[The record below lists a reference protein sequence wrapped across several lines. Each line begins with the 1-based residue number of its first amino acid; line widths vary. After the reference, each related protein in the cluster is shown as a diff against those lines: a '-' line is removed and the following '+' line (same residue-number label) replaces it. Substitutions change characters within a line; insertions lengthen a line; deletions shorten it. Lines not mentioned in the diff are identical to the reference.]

1 MQNAP
6 GRGRQI
12 LTRLGWVLLYA
23 LIGVAA
29 LLTGWSLLALLGVVP
44 TTPPGG
50 QLLSP
55 GEVASVGAA
64 SATLL
69 LATVTVLLALYT
81 RRSLE
86 LGQAELRLAEAT
98 LRTAEGQ
105 AQRSAEQVTATL
117 EQVKVTQDQVKV
129 TQEQADIARRSLEAG
144 WRPFLVDVPYGYA
157 PPPGLATGA
166 TDAAVVEADKLRS
179 GGARVR
185 VSLRNIGS
193 GLAIITKAGLSFGQL
208 HATATSLS
216 SSIVAV
222 GEVVRITF
230 EIQPEGAV
238 LINMVSQIE
247 ARRPFIV
254 TAIYTDQGGINTW
267 RSRAYFKVPTDQQGG
282 RHEVE
287 KVELYAG
294 EDIIPFATAGAT

>member
-1 MQNAP
+1 MPNVT
-6 GRGRQI
+6 GRRQI
-12 LTRLGWVLLYA
+12 LTSLGWGLLYA
-23 LIGVAA
+23 LLGVAA
-29 LLTGWSLLALLGVVP
+29 LLTGWSLLALLGIVP

-50 QLLSP
+50 QHLSAAD
-55 GEVASVGAA
+55 VASVGVA

-69 LATVTVLLALYT
+69 LATVTVLLALFT

-86 LGQAELRLAEAT
+86 LGRAELTLAEAS
-98 LRTAEGQ
+98 LRTAEDQ
-105 AQRSAEQVTATL
+105 AKRSAEQVTATL
-117 EQVKVTQDQVKV
+117 EQVKVTQD
-129 TQEQADIARRSLEAG
+129 QADIARRSLEAG
-144 WRPFLVDVPYGYA
+144 WRPFLVDVPFGYA
-157 PPPGLATGA
+157 APPVPFSGV
-166 TDAAVVEADKLRS
+166 TDAAVVEADNLQN
-179 GGARVR
+179 GAARVR

-208 HATATSLS
+208 HSTATELS

-230 EIQPEGAV
+230 EIQPENAV

-267 RSRAYFKVPTDQQGG
+267 RSRAYFKAPPEPG
-282 RHEVE
+282 RRYEVE

-294 EDIIPFATAGAT
+294 EEITPFATAGAT

>member
-1 MQNAP
+1 MAP
-6 GRGRQI
+6 RSRI
-12 LTRLGWVLLYA
+12 LHGIGWGLLYA
-23 LIGVAA
+23 LLAAAA
-29 LLTGWSLLALLGVVP
+29 LLTGWALLALLGIVP

-50 QLLSP
+50 QHLSTAD
-55 GEVASVGAA
+55 VASVGVA

-69 LATVTVLLALYT
+69 LATVTVLLALFT

-86 LGQAELRLAEAT
+86 VGRAELTLAEAT
-98 LRTAEGQ
+98 LRTAEAQ

-144 WRPFLVDVPYGYA
+144 WRPFLVDVPFGYA
-157 PPPGLATGA
+157 PPPGPNTGV
-166 TDAAVVEADKLRS
+166 TDAAVVEADKLLN
-179 GGARVR
+179 GAGRVR
-185 VSLRNIGS
+185 MSLRNIGS

-230 EIQPEGAV
+230 EIPPEGAV
-238 LINMVSQIE
+238 LTNMVSQIE
-247 ARRPFIV
+247 AHVPFVV

-267 RSRAYFKVPTDQQGG
+267 RSRAYFKTPTDGA
-282 RHEVE
+282 RYAVE

-294 EDIIPFATAGAT
+294 EDITPFATAGEM